1 MYIEKLFLHDSRLN
15 ITVDNVEFGRKNFLV
30 GISGSGKSTI
40 LHALF
45 TLVQIASGS
54 SSPADTWNV
63 IFRDK
68 GNRKVEWSG
77 KFSKKGEF
85 DEDGAEKA
93 ELIEEKITIDGAS
106 FLLKKGEK
114 ITLEDKEFPIIDATK
129 SNLYIFRNQDSL
141 KTIYESISSLI
152 ISGALEANSG
162 SLMAIPYIS
171 SVYEEA
177 VKKTLHNENQ
187 SIKDVILINDR
198 RLSAKERIIFA
209 HKYDQKTFEDLVFV
223 YTSIFP
229 SVENILTKQIRNLA
243 SDSKYTN
250 HRGSVIQLKLKD
262 GTLVEQGHISSGMFK
277 TLLVLADIMLSP
289 DECVILMDEI
299 ENSLGLNCLQEVLN
313 ELIISNKQI
322 ILTTHHPKIIN
333 NAPKNSWKI
342 VTRKANEISVH
353 DASIL
358 KSNNNSHDPFF
369 QLINSEIYK
378 CGVSQ

>member
-40 LHALF
+40 LNALY

-63 IFRDK
+63 VFRDK
-68 GNRKVEWSG
+68 ENRKVEWSG

-93 ELIEEKITIDGAS
+93 GLIEEKITIDGAS
-106 FLLKKGEK
+106 FLLKKGEV
-114 ITLEDKEFPIIDATK
+114 ITLENKEFPIIDATK

-187 SIKDVILINDR
+187 SIKDVVLINDR

-209 HKYDQKTFEDLVFV
+209 HKYDQKAFEDLVFV

-277 TLLVLADIMLSP
+277 TLLVLADIILSP

-353 DASIL
+353 DASVL

-378 CGVSQ
+378 YGVSQ

>member
-40 LHALF
+40 LNALY

-63 IFRDK
+63 VFRDK
-68 GNRKVEWSG
+68 ENRKVEWSG

-93 ELIEEKITIDGAS
+93 ELIEEKITVDGAS
-106 FLLKKGEK
+106 FLLKKGEL
-114 ITLEDKEFPIIDATK
+114 IILENKEFPIIDATK

-187 SIKDVILINDR
+187 SIKDVVLINDR
-198 RLSAKERIIFA
+198 RLSAKERVIFA
-209 HKYDQKTFEDLVFV
+209 HKYDQKAFEDLVFV

-277 TLLVLADIMLSP
+277 TLLVLADIILSP

-353 DASIL
+353 DASVL

-378 CGVSQ
+378 CGVSK

>member
-15 ITVDNVEFGRKNFLV
+15 ITVSNVEFGRKNFLV

-40 LHALF
+40 LNALY

-63 IFRDK
+63 VFRDK
-68 GNRKVEWSG
+68 ENRKVEWSG
-77 KFSKKGEF
+77 KFSKKREL
-85 DEDGAEKA
+85 DEVGAEKA
-93 ELIEEKITIDGAS
+93 ELIEEKITIDGTS
-106 FLLKKGEK
+106 FLLKKGEV
-114 ITLEDKEFPIIDATK
+114 ITLEDKEFPIIDAKK

-141 KTIYESISSLI
+141 KAIYESISSLI

-162 SLMAIPYIS
+162 SLMSIPYIPS
-171 SVYEEA
+171 IYEDA
-177 VKKTLHNENQ
+177 VKKILQNENQ
-187 SIKDVILINDR
+187 SIKDIVLINDR
-198 RLSAKERIIFA
+198 RLGAKERIIFA
-209 HKYDQKTFEDLVFV
+209 HKYDQKAFEDLVFV

-243 SDSKYTN
+243 SDSKHTN
-250 HRGSVIQLKLKD
+250 HRGFVIQLKLKD

-277 TLLVLADIMLSP
+277 TLLVLADIILSP

-313 ELIISNKQI
+313 ELIISNKQV

-353 DASIL
+353 DTSAL
-358 KSNNNSHDPFF
+358 NSNNNSHDPFF

>member
-40 LHALF
+40 LNALY

-63 IFRDK
+63 VFRDK
-68 GNRKVEWSG
+68 ENRKVEWSG

-106 FLLKKGEK
+106 FLLKKGEV
-114 ITLEDKEFPIIDATK
+114 ITVENKEFPVIDATK

-177 VKKTLHNENQ
+177 IKKTLQNENQ
-187 SIKDVILINDR
+187 SIKDVVLINDR

-209 HKYDQKTFEDLVFV
+209 HKYDQKAFEDLVFV

-353 DASIL
+353 DASVL

>member
-1 MYIEKLFLHDSRLN
+1 M
-15 ITVDNVEFGRKNFLV
+15 EFGRKNFLV

-40 LHALF
+40 LNALY

-63 IFRDK
+63 VFRDK
-68 GNRKVEWSG
+68 ENRKVEWSG

-93 ELIEEKITIDGAS
+93 ELIEEKITVDGAS
-106 FLLKKGEK
+106 FLLKKGEL
-114 ITLEDKEFPIIDATK
+114 ITLENKEFPIIDATK

-187 SIKDVILINDR
+187 SIKDVVLINDR
-198 RLSAKERIIFA
+198 RLSAKERVIFA
-209 HKYDQKTFEDLVFV
+209 HKYDQKAFEDLVFV

-277 TLLVLADIMLSP
+277 TLLVLADIILSP

-353 DASIL
+353 DASVL

-378 CGVSQ
+378 CGVSK

>member
-15 ITVDNVEFGRKNFLV
+15 ITVSNVEFGRKNFLV

-40 LHALF
+40 LNALY

-63 IFRDK
+63 VFRDK
-68 GNRKVEWSG
+68 ENRKVEWSG
-77 KFSKKGEF
+77 KFSKKREL
-85 DEDGAEKA
+85 DEVGAEKA
-93 ELIEEKITIDGAS
+93 ELIEEKITIDGTS
-106 FLLKKGEK
+106 FLLKKGEV
-114 ITLEDKEFPIIDATK
+114 ITLEDKEFPIIDAKK

-162 SLMAIPYIS
+162 SLMSIPYIPS
-171 SVYEEA
+171 IYEDA
-177 VKKTLHNENQ
+177 VKKILQNENQ
-187 SIKDVILINDR
+187 SIKDIVLINDR
-198 RLSAKERIIFA
+198 RLGAKERIIFA
-209 HKYDQKTFEDLVFV
+209 HKYDQKAFEDLVFV

-243 SDSKYTN
+243 SDSKHTN
-250 HRGSVIQLKLKD
+250 HRGFVIQLKLKD

-277 TLLVLADIMLSP
+277 TLLVLADIILSP

-313 ELIISNKQI
+313 ELIISNKQV

-353 DASIL
+353 DTSAL
-358 KSNNNSHDPFF
+358 NSNNNSHDPFF

>member
-40 LHALF
+40 LNALY

-54 SSPADTWNV
+54 SSPADTWSV
-63 IFRDK
+63 VFKDK
-68 GNRKVEWSG
+68 ENRKVEWSG

-85 DEDGAEKA
+85 DEDGGEKA
-93 ELIEEKITIDGAS
+93 ELIEEKITINGAS
-106 FLLKKGEK
+106 FLQKKGEA
-114 ITLEDKEFPIIDATK
+114 ITLENKEFPIIDATK

-141 KTIYESISSLI
+141 KKIYESISSLI

-171 SVYEEA
+171 SVYEDA
-177 VKKTLHNENQ
+177 VKKTLLNEKQ
-187 SIKDVILINDR
+187 SIKDVVLINDR
-198 RLSAKERIIFA
+198 RLGAKERIIFS
-209 HKYDQKTFEDLVFV
+209 HKYDQKAFEDLVFV

-243 SDSKYTN
+243 SDSKHTN

-277 TLLVLADIMLSP
+277 TLLVLADIILSP

-313 ELIISNKQI
+313 ELIISNKQV

-353 DASIL
+353 DASVL

>member
-1 MYIEKLFLHDSRLN
+1 MFIEKLFLHDSRLD
-15 ITVDNVEFGRKNFLV
+15 ITVNNVEFGRKNFLV

-40 LHALF
+40 LNALF
-45 TLVQIASGS
+45 TLVQIASGG
-54 SSPADTWNV
+54 SSPADNWNV
-63 IFRDK
+63 VFRDK
-68 GNRKVEWSG
+68 ENRKVEWSG
-77 KFSKKGEF
+77 KFSKKREL
-85 DEDGAEKA
+85 DETGAEKA
-93 ELIEEKITIDGAS
+93 ELLEEKIIIDGS
-106 FLLKKGEK
+106 PFLIKKGDV
-114 ITLEDKEFPIIDATK
+114 ITLENKEFPIIDATK

-141 KTIYESISSLI
+141 KKIYESISSLI
-152 ISGALEANSG
+152 ISGALEAHSG

-177 VKKTLHNENQ
+177 AKKTFQNEKK
-187 SIKDVILINDR
+187 SIKDIVLINDR
-198 RLSAKERIIFA
+198 RLGAKERIIFSQ
-209 HKYDQKTFEDLVFV
+209 KYDQKSFEDLVFV

-229 SVENILTKQIRNLA
+229 SVENILIKQVRNLA

-250 HRGSVIQLKLKD
+250 HRGSVIQIKLKD
-262 GTLVEQGHISSGMFK
+262 DTIVEQGHISSGMFK
-277 TLLVLADIMLSP
+277 TLLVLADIILSP

-313 ELIISNKQI
+313 ELIISNKQV

-333 NAPKNSWKI
+333 TAPKNSWKI
-342 VTRKANEISVH
+342 VTRNANEINVH
-353 DASIL
+353 DTSVL